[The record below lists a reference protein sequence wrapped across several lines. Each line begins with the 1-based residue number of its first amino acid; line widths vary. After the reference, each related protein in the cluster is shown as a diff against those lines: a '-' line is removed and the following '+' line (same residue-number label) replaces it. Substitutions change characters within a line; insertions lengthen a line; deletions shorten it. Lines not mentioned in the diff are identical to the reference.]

1 MNERLQRHLPWGSF
15 VSGSPLVPGSGW
27 RKSHADGGAL
37 RVAHVLVFALV
48 WIFASDWILELF
60 VPNHADFAKYQTYKG
75 SLFVAVTAL
84 LVYWLVRGQMGVV
97 IRARDF
103 EARVAD
109 AFRTTK
115 ERQHSPSMPLSSAI
129 GSMNSQAKSSS
140 VTIVR
145 RFTSACLPSY
155 KRRDYCPEFTPMTG
169 RRLCSAR
176 KKS

>member
-1 MNERLQRHLPWGSF
+1 M
-15 VSGSPLVPGSGW
+15 SGSRPLRASGW
-27 RKSHADGGAL
+27 GKSHADGGAL
-37 RVAHVLVFALV
+37 RVAGTFLVFALV

-103 EARVAD
+103 EAQVAD

-115 ERQHSPSMPLSSAI
+115 ERQQLAFDAAQLGYWI
-129 GSMNSQAKSSS
+129 YEFAGE
-140 VTIVR
+140 IVECDNR
-145 RFTSACLPSY
+145 AQFTSACLPSY